1 MLKKHLSLLVL
12 LATGLSGCLHKKKVK
27 KVEEPKEI
35 VNSEFIKEGGT
46 YVFNEDSDEFKL
58 DDDIQD
64 VFEGEGEAV
73 DAKAESQWDNIV
85 YDSDAG
91 EVIQFNFDDTAIKPA
106 EMPKVHHNAELAKQ
120 VIDNN
125 PKAQVV
131 VKGHSCKIAKSEL
144 YNRAVSQ
151 GRADNV
157 AKELAKDQVDAA
169 KIKAV
174 GYGASELLTDEDGM
188 DAQSVNRRV
197 ETDFIENK

>member
-12 LATGLSGCLHKKKVK
+12 LAGGLSGCLHRKPAK
-27 KVEEPKEI
+27 KVEAPKEV

-91 EVIQFNFDDTAIKPA
+91 EVIQFNFDDTSIKPA
-106 EMPKVHHNAELAKQ
+106 EMPKVEHNAELAKQ
-120 VIDNN
+120 VLDQN

-131 VKGHSCKIAKSEL
+131 CNGHSCKIAKSAL
-144 YNRAVSQ
+144 YNQAISQ
-151 GRADNV
+151 GRAENV
-157 AKELAKDQVDAA
+157 KNELVKHQVDPARV
-169 KIKAV
+169 KAV
-174 GYGASELLTDEDGM
+174 GHGASELLTDEDGM
-188 DAQSVNRRV
+188 EAQAINRRV